1 MTSTDRNTGA
11 DRSAG
16 PASGTS
22 RATTYGPDPDEGRAC
37 LSPDTG
43 GGPDTD
49 KGRACLSPDT
59 GGGPDPDEG
68 PSGRGPDTHRGK
80 DPVRHPAGRGPAPA
94 PRPRLP
100 RRAADRLLAF
110 ARRPCRDRPDPS
122 YRIRRRPDLI
132 ALCLAT
138 VFFWSSLTPSLV
150 PRPWYLQGL
159 VGGITAVIGYAL
171 GSTLAWIVRAFVR
184 RRPTDRLRT
193 RCRQAYWLLSPVL
206 NVWLISESARMQ
218 RQLRVLQGLPP
229 ALTWH
234 TPVIATIALGLLL
247 TGLLVARAVRLGA
260 VTLIRQLGR
269 LLPRPVAFVVG
280 AVLST
285 LVVLVGARDIVFDRG
300 IVDIADRVAEAT
312 NDGTKEGIRRP
323 GSRLVSGGPGSLIPW
338 ESLGYQGRN
347 FTGSAPA
354 RDTLTAWTGRPAHDP
369 VRVYIPS
376 VLPAAFDDDRPFAAQ
391 ARLAVRE
398 LDRTGAFDR
407 AVLAVAGTTG
417 TGWIDPNV
425 AEALEYMYGGD
436 TAIVAVQYSYLPSW
450 VSFLVDKEKAGR
462 ATRALLDAVRARLD
476 TLPAGHRPR
485 LVVTGES
492 LGAYAVEAS
501 FDGADD
507 LLASTDGALLMGAPN
522 FSPISREIRRDR
534 DPGSPV
540 WRPQYRGGA
549 HIRFAQF
556 PETDLARPAAVW
568 RHPRAVYLQNASDPV
583 VWWSPDL
590 LLSRPSWLDEPLG
603 PDITPEI
610 TWFPFVSFWQT
621 SVDLAVSYGVDAP
634 HGHRYGA
641 GAVDGW
647 AAVLPPPGWT
657 AADTT
662 RLRAFI
668 GHRPAAY

>member
-1 MTSTDRNTGA
+1 MTSTDRNTRT

-16 PASGTS
+16 PASGEERETGRRPGATAGTS
-22 RATTYGPDPDEGRAC
+22 
-37 LSPDTG
+37 
-43 GGPDTD
+43 
-49 KGRACLSPDT
+49 
-59 GGGPDPDEG
+59 
-68 PSGRGPDTHRGK
+68 
-80 DPVRHPAGRGPAPA
+80 
-94 PRPRLP
+94 PRPPLP
-100 RRAADRLLAF
+100 RRAAERLLAF
-110 ARRPCRDRPDPS
+110 ARRPYGDRPDPS
-122 YRIRRRPDLI
+122 YRIRRWPDLT
-132 ALCLAT
+132 ALCCAT

-171 GSTLAWIVRAFVR
+171 GSGLGWLCRTVAPWRQ
-184 RRPTDRLRT
+184 PDRFRT
-193 RCRQAYWLLSPVL
+193 RCWQAYWLLSPVL
-206 NVWLISESARMQ
+206 AVWFISESARMQ

-229 ALTWH
+229 SLTWH
-234 TPVIATIALGLLL
+234 TPMIALIALGLLL
-247 TGLLVARAVRLGA
+247 AALLVARAVRLGSA
-260 VTLIRQLGR
+260 TLIRQLGR
-269 LLPRPVAFVVG
+269 LMPRPAAYAVG
-280 AVLST
+280 AVVSAL
-285 LVVLVGARDIVFDRG
+285 LVLVGVRDIVFDRG
-300 IVDIADRVAEAT
+300 VVDIADRIAEAA
-312 NDGTKEGIRRP
+312 NDGTKDGIRRP
-323 GSRLVSGGPGSLIPW
+323 ASRLASGGPGSLIPW
-338 ESLGYQGRN
+338 EDLGFQGRN
-347 FTGSAPA
+347 FAGSTPTRAA
-354 RDTLTAWTGRPAHDP
+354 LTAWTGRPARDP

-376 VLPAAFDDDRPFAAQ
+376 ALPAAFQDESPFAAQ

-417 TGWIDPNV
+417 TGWVDPNV
-425 AEALEYMYGGD
+425 AEALEYMYEGD

-450 VSFLVDKEKAGR
+450 VSFLVDKEKAGQ

-476 TLPAGHRPR
+476 SLPAGHRPR

-501 FDGADD
+501 FDSADD
-507 LLASTDGALLMGAPN
+507 LLASTDGALLLGAPD

-556 PETDLARPAAVW
+556 PETDLARPTAAW
-568 RHPRAVYLQNASDPV
+568 AHPRAVYLQNASDPV

-590 LLSRPSWLDEPLG
+590 LLDKPAWLDEPLG

-610 TWFPFVSFWQT
+610 TWFPFVAFWQT
-621 SVDLAVSYGVDAP
+621 SVDMAVSYGVDAP

-657 AADTT
+657 TADTT

-668 GHRPAAY
+668 AHRAAAY

>member
-1 MTSTDRNTGA
+1 MTSTDRNTGP

-16 PASGTS
+16 PASGEE
-22 RATTYGPDPDEGRAC
+22 RE
-37 LSPDTG
+37 
-43 GGPDTD
+43 
-49 KGRACLSPDT
+49 
-59 GGGPDPDEG
+59 
-68 PSGRGPDTHRGK
+68 
-80 DPVRHPAGRGPAPA
+80 AGRRPGATAGTP
-94 PRPRLP
+94 PRPPLP
-100 RRAADRLLAF
+100 RRAAERLLAF
-110 ARRPCRDRPDPS
+110 ARRPYGDRPDPS
-122 YRIRRRPDLI
+122 YRIRRWPDLT
-132 ALCLAT
+132 ALCFAT

-171 GSTLAWIVRAFVR
+171 GSGLGWLCRTVAPWRQPARF
-184 RRPTDRLRT
+184 RT
-193 RCRQAYWLLSPVL
+193 RCWQAYWLLSPVL
-206 NVWLISESARMQ
+206 AVWFISESARMQ

-229 ALTWH
+229 SLTWH
-234 TPVIATIALGLLL
+234 TPMIALIALGLLL
-247 TGLLVARAVRLGA
+247 AALLVARAVRLGSA
-260 VTLIRQLGR
+260 TLIRQLGR
-269 LLPRPVAFVVG
+269 LMPRPAAYAVG
-280 AVLST
+280 AVVSAL
-285 LVVLVGARDIVFDRG
+285 LVLVGVRDIVFDRG
-300 IVDIADRVAEAT
+300 VVDIADRIAEAA
-312 NDGTKEGIRRP
+312 NDGTKDGIRRP
-323 GSRLVSGGPGSLIPW
+323 ASRLASGGPGSLIPW
-338 ESLGYQGRN
+338 EDLGLQGRN
-347 FTGSAPA
+347 FAGSTPTRA
-354 RDTLTAWTGRPAHDP
+354 TLTAWTGRPARDP

-376 VLPAAFDDDRPFAAQ
+376 ALPAAFQDDSPFAAQ

-417 TGWIDPNV
+417 TGWVDPNV
-425 AEALEYMYGGD
+425 AEALEYMYEGD

-450 VSFLVDKEKAGR
+450 VSFLVDKEKAGQ

-476 TLPAGHRPR
+476 SLPAGHRPR

-501 FDGADD
+501 FDSADD
-507 LLASTDGALLMGAPN
+507 LLASTDGALLLGAPD

-549 HIRFAQF
+549 HFRFAQF
-556 PETDLARPAAVW
+556 PETDLARPAAAW
-568 RHPRAVYLQNASDPV
+568 AHPRAVYLQNASDPV

-590 LLSRPSWLDEPLG
+590 LLEKPAWLDEPLG

-610 TWFPFVSFWQT
+610 TWFPFVAFWQT
-621 SVDLAVSYGVDAP
+621 SVDMAVSYGVDAP

-657 AADTT
+657 TADTT

-668 GHRPAAY
+668 AHRAAAY

>member
-1 MTSTDRNTGA
+1 MTSTDRNTRP

-16 PASGTS
+16 PASGT
-22 RATTYGPDPDEGRAC
+22 AKGPPGSPGTRTGDGSDPSS
-37 LSPDTG
+37 SPEPG
-43 GGPDTD
+43 
-49 KGRACLSPDT
+49 
-59 GGGPDPDEG
+59 
-68 PSGRGPDTHRGK
+68 
-80 DPVRHPAGRGPAPA
+80 
-94 PRPRLP
+94 PRPTLP
-100 RRAADRLLAF
+100 RRAARRLLAF
-110 ARRPCRDRPDPS
+110 ARRPYLDRRDPS
-122 YRIRRRPDLI
+122 YRIRRWPDLV
-132 ALCLAT
+132 ALCFAT

-159 VGGITAVIGYAL
+159 VGGITATIGYAL
-171 GSTLAWIVRAFVR
+171 GSGLAWIVRTLVR
-184 RRPTDRLRT
+184 RRPPEWFRT
-193 RCRQAYWLLSPVL
+193 RCWQAYWLLSPVL
-206 NVWLISESARMQ
+206 AVWCISESARMQ
-218 RQLRVLQGLPP
+218 RQLRALQELPP
-229 ALTWH
+229 SLTWH
-234 TPVIATIALGLLL
+234 TPMIALIALGLLL
-247 TGLLVARAVRLGA
+247 VALFVARAVRLGS
-260 VTLIRQLGR
+260 VTLIRLLGR
-269 LLPRPVAFVVG
+269 LLPRPVAFGVG
-280 AVLST
+280 AVLSA
-285 LVVLVGARDIVFDRG
+285 LVVLVGVRDVVFDRG
-300 IVDIADRVAEAT
+300 IVDIADRIAEAT
-312 NDGTKEGIRRP
+312 NGGTKDGIERP
-323 GSRLVSGGPGSLIPW
+323 ASRLVSGGPGSLVPW
-338 ESLGYQGRN
+338 EGLGFQGRN
-347 FTGSAPA
+347 FTGSTPT
-354 RDTLTAWTGRPAHDP
+354 RDALTAWSGRPARDP
-369 VRVYIPS
+369 VRVYVPS
-376 VLPAAFDDDRPFAAQ
+376 ALPAAFADDPPFAAQ

-417 TGWIDPNV
+417 TGWVDPNV

-450 VSFLVDKEKAGR
+450 VSFLVDKEKAGQ
-462 ATRALLDAVRARLD
+462 ATRALLDAVRERLD
-476 TLPAGHRPR
+476 ALPADRRPR

-501 FDGADD
+501 FEGADD

-556 PETDLARPAAVW
+556 PETDLARPAAAW
-568 RHPRAVYLQNASDPV
+568 EHPRAVYLQNASDPV

-590 LLSRPSWLDEPLG
+590 LLSRPAWLDEPLG

-610 TWFPFVSFWQT
+610 TWFPFVAFWQT
-621 SVDLAVSYGVDAP
+621 SVDMAVSYGVDAP